1 MRLHFAKCMAAAYAR
16 VGLCAGVLALP
27 SIPFERLPQAN
38 LLNYIGISWFWL
50 VHHYHKDGQMRF
62 FQPKTGNVD
71 AVYEPNSFE
80 GAEQDQRF
88 AEPPLEFQAMPTATI
103 TATAMTTTAR
113 LPRRSICSTPGQK
126 QRLFENVAE
135 TM

>member
-38 LLNYIGISWFWL
+38 LLNYALEYRGSGSCITITRTGRWL
-50 VHHYHKDGQMRF
+50 LPAEDRH
-62 FQPKTGNVD
+62 VD

-80 GAEQDQRF
+80 GAEQDPALRR
-88 AEPPLEFQAMPTATI
+88 AAARI
-103 TATAMTTTAR
+103 SGNADRYNATAMTTTAR